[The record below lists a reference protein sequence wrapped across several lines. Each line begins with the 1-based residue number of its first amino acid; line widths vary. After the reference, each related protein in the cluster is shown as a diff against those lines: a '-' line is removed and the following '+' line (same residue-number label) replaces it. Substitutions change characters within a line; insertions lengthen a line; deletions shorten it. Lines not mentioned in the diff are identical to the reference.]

1 MLGLLEVLF
10 PMVLVAI
17 PKQAN
22 PSELFF
28 VILIQ
33 AILKEKRG
41 LAYGKSPMAL
51 TFHIP
56 SPRANRFVAT

>member
-28 VILIQ
+28 VILVQ

-41 LAYGKSPMAL
+41 
-51 TFHIP
+51 
-56 SPRANRFVAT
+56 